1 MENVYPAVKNT
12 MPAYDELL
20 KLNLFWSMIVL
31 LLQKP
36 SFIRRCKHFK
46 KSNEMYN
53 PDLKQ
58 PLVIYHLTWAFQ
70 NSNVQKA
77 CLFQSY

>member
-12 MPAYDELL
+12 VPACDELL

-58 PLVIYHLTWAFQ
+58 PLVI
-70 NSNVQKA
+70 
-77 CLFQSY
+77 

>member
-20 KLNLFWSMIVL
+20 KLNLFW
-31 LLQKP
+31 
-36 SFIRRCKHFK
+36 RCKHFK

-53 PDLKQ
+53 PDLK
-58 PLVIYHLTWAFQ
+58 
-70 NSNVQKA
+70 
-77 CLFQSY
+77 